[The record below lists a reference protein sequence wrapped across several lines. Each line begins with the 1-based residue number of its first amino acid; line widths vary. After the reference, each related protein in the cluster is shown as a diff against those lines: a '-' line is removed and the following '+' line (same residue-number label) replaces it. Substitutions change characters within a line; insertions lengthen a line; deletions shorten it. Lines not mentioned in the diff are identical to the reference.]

1 MKHYKSIIRKYGVY
15 ISLLMAGGCGADGV
29 METPV
34 QETNTCHLIF
44 DATIKGFDSSATT
57 RAVDYDWPD
66 NSNVYLMFVKVSP
79 GLTGKPSIIRRKIYG
94 HSTTM
99 ECFLQEARSCVM
111 PIILK
116 ILRHRMCPGQSC

>member
-29 METPV
+29 MEIPV

-66 NSNVYLMFVKVSP
+66 NSNVYLMFVNGESRID
-79 GLTGKPSIIRRKIYG
+79 GKAVYNKTENLWTLYYNGMLPSGGTQLCY
-94 HSTTM
+94 
-99 ECFLQEARSCVM
+99 AY
-111 PIILK
+111 
-116 ILRHRMCPGQSC
+116 